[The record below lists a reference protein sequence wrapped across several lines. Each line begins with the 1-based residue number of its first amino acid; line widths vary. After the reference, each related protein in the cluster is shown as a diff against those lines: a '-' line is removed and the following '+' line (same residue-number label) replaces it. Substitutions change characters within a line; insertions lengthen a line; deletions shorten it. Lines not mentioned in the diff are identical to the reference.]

1 MKNLVTQPFFSFPMA
16 PYPFQCHSPLSLPL
30 HPSLSYYESFQLYSL
45 TIGRWGRR
53 KGREASGVAVY
64 PHIELPWGKS
74 SWPIDALC
82 VLSSPES
89 ISAFPGSVNGNC
101 FPSSKIATFK
111 LTMWGKGNHKYEL
124 LFRQQT
130 AVAVFLFAFGDP
142 YATV

>member
-1 MKNLVTQPFFSFPMA
+1 MVIQPFFYLPMA
-16 PYPFQCHSPLSLPL
+16 PYPFQCCSPLSLHL
-30 HPSLSYYESFQLYSL
+30 HPSLSYHESFQLYSL
-45 TIGRWGRR
+45 TMERLGRR
-53 KGREASGVAVY
+53 KGHEASAVAVY
-64 PHIELPWGKS
+64 SHTELPSGRS
-74 SWPIDALC
+74 SWPINALC

-101 FPSSKIATFK
+101 FPSSKTATFK

-130 AVAVFLFAFGDP
+130 AVAVFLLAFGDP